1 MPRSRKRRERPYR
14 QSMPLLPRRLPMPR
28 AEIDHGLA
36 WRVAYCYRGSV
47 ARVRDRIE
55 EVGIATYLPDG
66 SLRADLTKP
75 PRSHRAPRHR
85 PDICSSDWTPPA
97 PTMSPSRR
105 RWAARGA
112 SQPTAGCCAMRTAYP
127 CMCRQWLWSVFQ
139 RRCTSRRGPGAPLR
153 SEPLYGLATA
163 IWQAF
168 LGEVERSD
176 DFRVRVL
183 LDVFGRKTPVEF
195 EASDLEAAA

>member
-55 EVGIATYLPDG
+55 EVGIATYLPMEAFERITRNRRVAIERPALAGYLFVGLD
-66 SLRADLTKP
+66 A
-75 PRSHRAPRHR
+75 AR
-85 PDICSSDWTPPA
+85 PDYVSVEEAMGGAWCLPTEGRLLRNADGVPLHVPPMA
-97 PTMSPSRR
+97 LERLSEALHVPEGSGCPFAVG
-105 RWAARGA
+105 AAVRA
-112 SQPTAGCCAMRTAYP
+112 
-127 CMCRQWLWSVFQ
+127 RQ
-139 RRCTSRRGPGAPLR
+139 G
-153 SEPLYGLATA
+153 

-176 DFRVRVL
+176 DYRVRVL

-195 EASDLEAAA
+195 GASDLEAAA